1 MSGELH
7 GPDDAGAGMQ
17 TYLGL
22 RSMVMSISPEEI
34 GIPDDVEVFG
44 VIMDTT
50 YPNGT
55 ATLIA
60 LADGTVSLYTSTGG
74 GVIGGGA
81 HDQIASAGKQLIAV
95 AESHMADFESDPPDE
110 LPPAGWTLITAR
122 TRTGPLC
129 VTALEDDFGY
139 RRHPASP
146 VFHAAHAVI
155 TELRQLEESRSP
167 ADAS

>member
-7 GPDDAGAGMQ
+7 GPDDADAGMQ

-22 RSMVMSISPEEI
+22 RSMVMSIPPEEI

-60 LADGTVSLYTSTGG
+60 LADGTVSLYTSTGPG
-74 GVIGGGA
+74 R
-81 HDQIASAGKQLIAV
+81 
-95 AESHMADFESDPPDE
+95 
-110 LPPAGWTLITAR
+110 PA
-122 TRTGPLC
+122 
-129 VTALEDDFGY
+129 
-139 RRHPASP
+139 
-146 VFHAAHAVI
+146 
-155 TELRQLEESRSP
+155 
-167 ADAS
+167 